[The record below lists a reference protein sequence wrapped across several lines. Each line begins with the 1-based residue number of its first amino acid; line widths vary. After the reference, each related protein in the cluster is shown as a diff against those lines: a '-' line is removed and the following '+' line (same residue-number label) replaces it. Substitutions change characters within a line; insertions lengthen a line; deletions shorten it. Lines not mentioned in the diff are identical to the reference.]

1 MHSAIYRGWLEH
13 RRRAPRP
20 HAFRYPLF
28 MVYLDL
34 AELDTVFAGRW
45 LWSTRRPALARFD
58 RRDHLGDAAQPL
70 DEAVREL
77 VAAHTGVRP
86 RGPIRLL
93 THLRY
98 AGYGFNPVS
107 FYYCFDAADRL
118 EAVVAE
124 VTSTPWGERHCYV
137 LDARAQAEAGRWLQA
152 RSAKAMHVSPF
163 HPMALDYHWGF
174 RVPDERL
181 AVRMVLRPREGG
193 AAADAPAAA
202 QAAAAPAAEHAAADA
217 LAAGEVVA
225 NASTTP
231 AALAQPV
238 FDATLVLRRQPIET
252 STLAATLLRFPLMT
266 LQVIAAIHWQALRLW
281 LKRVPVHDH
290 PGRARAAAS
299 EGRAPAALALRHPSN
314 RKLP

>member
-1 MHSAIYRGWLEH
+1 MHSALYRGWLEH
-13 RRRAPRP
+13 RRETPRR

-28 MVYLDL
+28 MLYLDL

-58 RRDHLGDAAQPL
+58 RRDHMGDAAQPL
-70 DEAVREL
+70 DQAVREH
-77 VAAHTGVRP
+77 VAAQTGLRP

-107 FYYCFDAADRL
+107 FYYCFDKADSRV
-118 EAVVAE
+118 EAIVAE
-124 VTSTPWGERHCYV
+124 VTNTPWRERHCYV
-137 LDARAQAEAGRWLQA
+137 IDGRGSGAGDGWLRA

-163 HPMALDYHWGF
+163 QPMALDYHWGF

-181 AVRMVLRPREGG
+181 AVRMALTPHGDG
-193 AAADAPAAA
+193 IAYDAPAAA
-202 QAAAAPAAEHAAADA
+202 QPVPAK
-217 LAAGEVVA
+217 
-225 NASTTP
+225 
-231 AALAQPV
+231 PV
-238 FDATLVLRRQPIET
+238 FDATLVMRRHPIGAA
-252 STLAATLLRFPLMT
+252 TLAATLLRFPLMT

-290 PGRARAAAS
+290 PGRLRAAA
-299 EGRAPAALALRHPSN
+299 PADMPTRSRP
-314 RKLP
+314 